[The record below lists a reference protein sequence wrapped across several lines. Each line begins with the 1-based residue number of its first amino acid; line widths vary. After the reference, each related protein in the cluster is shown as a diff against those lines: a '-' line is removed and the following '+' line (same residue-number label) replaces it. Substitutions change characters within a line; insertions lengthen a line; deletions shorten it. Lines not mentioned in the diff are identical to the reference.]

1 LVTVEMTPDE
11 QDVYAWMGISPLV
24 LTQQEVKN
32 PKSAVISVVL
42 PGETPRSQPSSD
54 GPILKVKR
62 QEVEEVQDT
71 PVVTPV
77 VAEAEPVAEPVV
89 EPELPD
95 SEPEQAENG
104 TPRRRRRRSS
114 ASTSD

>member
-1 LVTVEMTPDE
+1 MTPDE

-42 PGETPRSQPSSD
+42 PGETPRSQPVSS
-54 GPILKVKR
+54 GPILKVKS
-62 QEVEEVQDT
+62 QAAEEDQDSPVLTPVAEVEPEPD
-71 PVVTPV
+71 P
-77 VAEAEPVAEPVV
+77 EPVAQE
-89 EPELPD
+89 
-95 SEPEQAENG
+95 SESEQADNG